1 MDWIEFCEALK
12 KGIKQMKYKR
22 DVFGPLVTG
31 RQLKAARALAGLSQ
45 KEFAHECGLHFS
57 SVAYI
62 EQQELIG
69 SAESTKDKIIY
80 ALERF
85 GVKLTIEPGPG
96 AYLVTGNEK
105 RCNDSQEDAAQSCHA
120 DSLC

>member
-1 MDWIEFCEALK
+1 MK
-12 KGIKQMKYKR
+12 KYKR
-22 DVFGPLVTG
+22 HVFGPLVTG

-45 KEFAHECGLHFS
+45 KEFASECGLHFS

-62 EQQELIG
+62 ERQELVG
-69 SAESTKDKIIY
+69 SADSTKDDIIH

-85 GVKLTIEPGPG
+85 GVKLTIKPGPG
-96 AYLVTGNEK
+96 AYLVTGNQK
-105 RCNDSQEDAAQSCHA
+105 PGNDSREGAAQSCHA